1 MKIIN
6 FYVLKTL
13 IYNGVNTAEHYLRH
27 STHDFLLNKDSFIH
41 SFLLLSYTYKEER
54 KGGT

>member
-27 STHDFLLNKDSFIH
+27 STHGFLLNKDSFIH